1 MTRKDKV
8 TYMRIIQK
16 RYLKAKRHE
25 KGHILGEICADLQ
38 IHRKAAN
45 RLVLSDLDAKRKMRD
60 PLYLYSNKVIWVLE
74 NLWRETDYPS
84 STILKASLED
94 YLPHLKKRYPI
105 DPLTEDHLRSI
116 SASTIERRLIKI
128 KKAHIIR
135 ISSTTKPN
143 RPLYSR
149 VPIKTSSLRI
159 TKPGHLEIDTVAHC
173 GFNNSGLYIHTVNS
187 VDIHTA
193 WIARRAVMGKGSR
206 GVKNAITQI
215 IDEMPF
221 TIHELDSDNGDEFLN
236 YDLINYC
243 DATGLQYF
251 RSRPYKKN
259 DQAHIEQK
267 NSTHVRRIF
276 GRIRFDNPLVLN
288 LINDLYKHELMLY
301 HNFFKPSQ
309 KLKTKSFVGSKTVRV
324 FENIPLTP
332 YKRVLKSMSIS
343 KATKDRLTKRFLSL
357 DPFEIKKSIDTK
369 ITRIFHMQ
377 HTAMTHESA

>member
-1 MTRKDKV
+1 MTRKDKAI
-8 TYMRIIQK
+8 YMKIIQK
-16 RYLKAKRHE
+16 RYLKAKKHE
-25 KGHILGEICADLQ
+25 KGHILDEISTDLHM
-38 IHRKAAN
+38 HRKAVN
-45 RLVLSDLDAKRKMRD
+45 RLLLKDFDAKRKIRD
-60 PLYLYSNKVIWVLE
+60 PLYCYSNKVIWILE

-84 STILKASLED
+84 STILWASIAD

-105 DPLTEDHLRSI
+105 NALTEKHLLTI
-116 SASTIERRLIKI
+116 SASTIERRLIKR
-128 KKAHIIR
+128 KKAHIMR

-159 TKPGHLEIDTVAHC
+159 NKPGHLELDTVAHC
-173 GFNNSGLYIHTVNS
+173 GCNNAGLYVHTVNS

-193 WIARRAVMGKGSR
+193 WVSRRAVFGKGAR
-206 GVKNAITQI
+206 GVKRAITEI

-243 DATGLQYF
+243 EATGLDYF

-276 GRIRFDNPLVLN
+276 GRIRFDNLFVLD

-309 KLKTKSFVGSKTVRV
+309 KLKTKTFVGSKTVRK

-332 YKRVLKSMSIS
+332 YKRVLKSRAVP
-343 KATKDRLTKRFLSL
+343 KETKNRLTSMFLSL
-357 DPFEIKKSIDTK
+357 DPFDLKKSIDKK
-369 ITRIFHMQ
+369 IAHIFHMQ
-377 HTAMTHESA
+377 HSAVTHESA